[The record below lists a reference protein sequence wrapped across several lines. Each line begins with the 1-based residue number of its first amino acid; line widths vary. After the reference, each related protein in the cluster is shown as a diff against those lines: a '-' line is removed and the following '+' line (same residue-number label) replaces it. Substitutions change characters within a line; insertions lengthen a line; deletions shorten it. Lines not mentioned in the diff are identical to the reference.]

1 MKIALVITV
10 CGMMGCMPPL
20 SHNDW
25 TFETEEQ
32 CMYKGYYH
40 IAEVAENFMK
50 SIGVQE
56 FKRQQIRMLY
66 NCLPA
71 DKVFEKAEPS
81 KIETPT

>member
-1 MKIALVITV
+1 
-10 CGMMGCMPPL
+10 
-20 SHNDW
+20 
-25 TFETEEQ
+25 
-32 CMYKGYYH
+32 MYKGYYH

-56 FKRQQIRMLY
+56 FKNQRIRMLY

-71 DKVFEKAEPS
+71 DKVFEQAEPS